1 MLFAIVSRK
10 NRASQVVLLVKN
22 QLASPG
28 DMRDKSSIPGPGRSG
43 EGHGNPRQQ
52 HASITK
58 NKCAINT
65 SHLFF
70 FFKYS
75 GMPLVCLHEIPL
87 ALLISAT
94 ATEGSTLLTRTY
106 LC

>member
-52 HASITK
+52 HASIMK

-70 FFKYS
+70 
-75 GMPLVCLHEIPL
+75 
-87 ALLISAT
+87 
-94 ATEGSTLLTRTY
+94 
-106 LC
+106 